1 MEKDEKKT
9 KAKKPAA
16 KKASV
21 EKAHAPS
28 EKAKKEPKKE
38 ELKEAPKIEA
48 VKAPVAMARPA
59 SPDDIEV
66 NEAEFANAEDVPGRP
81 ERYWEATGRRKT
93 AIARVRLFTRGDK
106 MITVNGKPHGEY
118 FFTDVF
124 QKLSE
129 DSLQK
134 MKSMARFRVSVM
146 VSGGGLKAQA
156 EAVRHG
162 IARALVKFNPDFRK
176 RLRRAGFMTRDP
188 RMKERKKFG
197 LKSARRAPQWAKR

>member
-9 KAKKPAA
+9 KAKKPVA
-16 KKASV
+16 KKTSA

-28 EKAKKEPKKE
+28 AKAKKEPKKE
-38 ELKEAPKIEA
+38 ESKEAPNVEV

-106 MITVNGKPHGEY
+106 IITVNGKPHGEY